1 MRFMMIV
8 KSNPEQDK
16 KTIEDKKVS
25 EQLIGE
31 MRKYNEQLAKAGV
44 LLDLSGLHGTAK
56 GTRIK
61 FSPRGKK
68 TVVDGPFT
76 ESKELVAG
84 FWIIEV
90 KSREEAIEWA
100 KRAPAPHGPDQEA
113 EIEVR
118 EFIELEDYLPAEA
131 VEKYEEVARIRLE
144 KLSQMRREARKS
156 S

>member
-1 MRFMMIV
+1 MMIV

-16 KTIEDKKVS
+16 RTIEDKKVS

-61 FSPRGKK
+61 FSPGGKK
-68 TVVDGPFT
+68 AVVDGPFT

-100 KRAPAPHGPDQEA
+100 KRAPAPHGPDQES

-118 EFIELEDYLPAEA
+118 EFIELEDYLPPEA
-131 VEKYEEVARIRLE
+131 VDKYEEVARIRLE
-144 KLSQMRREARKS
+144 KLSQMKKAARKS

>member
-8 KSNPEQDK
+8 KSNPEQDR
-16 KTIEDKKVS
+16 KTIEDKTRS
-25 EQLIGE
+25 EKLIGE
-31 MRKYNEQLAKAGV
+31 MRKYNGELSKAGV
-44 LLDLSGLHGTAK
+44 LLDLSGLHGTAR

-61 FSPRGKK
+61 FSPGGKK

-84 FWIIEV
+84 FWIIDV

-100 KRAPAPHGPDQEA
+100 NRAPAPHGPDQES

-118 EFIELEDYLPAEA
+118 QFIELEDYLPDEA
-131 VEKYEEVARIRLE
+131 IEKYEQVARIRLE
-144 KLSQMRREARKS
+144 KLSQMKREARKS
-156 S
+156 G